1 MKKYID
7 LDDMANVN
15 SSNVLNII
23 QKNGNVSRKQITEL
37 SGLSWGGMTKI
48 VNRLLEN
55 GYITETKP
63 KGRAAGALSVNTS
76 KNFVVGLDINK
87 TGLNAIV
94 MNLAGDILKSMSE
107 DVKSNTKEELICE
120 IISFLEIVFSF
131 FDKGSIISIGVAMQG
146 IVDSKRGIS
155 VHFPD
160 IPDWHNVSL
169 ADIIGNRFG
178 VKVFLEH
185 DPDCLL
191 YTQLSDGNKKNTIL
205 LRIDKSIGMAVA
217 IDGKIIKGKGIF
229 EIAHNT
235 VVPNDKPCSC
245 GKCGCLEAY
254 ISPCMEKGAVNQKA
268 IDELIYPL
276 SVEINNLINIFNA
289 ERVVLTG
296 KLMEYKNEIT
306 NSIKEHINS
315 KSTQICSFETLD
327 NAVRGASLIAVNRS
341 INSIII

>member
-1 MKKYID
+1 MV
-7 LDDMANVN
+7 NVN

-23 QKNGNVSRKQITEL
+23 QKSGVISRKQITEI

-146 IVDSKRGIS
+146 IVDSKRGVS

-160 IPDWHNVSL
+160 IDDWQDVCL
-169 ADIIGNRFG
+169 ADIIEDKFA

-191 YTQLSDGNKKNTIL
+191 YTKLDGENKINTVL
-205 LRIDKSIGMAVA
+205 LRIDKSIGMAVS
-217 IDGKIIKGKGIF
+217 IDGKIIRGKGIF
-229 EIAHNT
+229 EIAHNI
-235 VVPNDKPCSC
+235 VVPNGKLCSC
-245 GKCGCLEAY
+245 GKQGCLEAY
-254 ISPCMEKGAVNQKA
+254 ISPCLEKGLLNENAVT
-268 IDELIYPL
+268 ELIEPL
-276 SVEINNLINIFNA
+276 SIEICNLINMFNA
-289 ERVVLTG
+289 EKVILTG
-296 KLMEYKNEIT
+296 KLMEYKKEIA
-306 NSIKEHINS
+306 NSIKELIDLNNT
-315 KSTQICSFETLD
+315 KIQFFETAD
-327 NAVRGASLIAVNRS
+327 NAVKGAALIAVNRS
-341 INSIII
+341 INSISI